1 MLYFRFS
8 LLKCMKKTRIGVLGG
23 GQLGR
28 MLVEASIPW
37 CLDVSILDESIEFPA
52 AGICTRFYEGDFAN
66 YDDVLQ
72 FGLAVDVITVE
83 IESVN
88 VEALK
93 QLKAQGKTIVPDPE
107 VLEIIN
113 DKGIQKQFYR
123 DHGFPTSEFSLFND
137 KAEILSAIE
146 NGQLSLPFVQKLRVG
161 GYDGRGVNVIRTVDD
176 LDLLFDEASV
186 VEKMVDIQKELA
198 VITARKRNGEM
209 KTFPMV
215 EMSFHPTAN
224 LVEFLFCPAD
234 VDQNFESQA
243 RALTEKI
250 ATALEVTG
258 LLAVEFFMDQHGKL
272 WVNEMA
278 PRPHNSGHHT
288 IEANITSQFEQHLR
302 VLADLPLGETDL
314 IMPAVMINLLGAEGH
329 AGEAL
334 YQGIE
339 EAMAKNGVYP
349 HLYNK
354 KMTKPKRKMGHIT
367 VTQHSLED
375 AKKCARE
382 LLDTVKVISSNKS
395 IENGSHYNGL

>member
-1 MLYFRFS
+1 
-8 LLKCMKKTRIGVLGG
+8 MKKTKIGVLGG

-37 CLDVSILDESIEFPA
+37 CLDISILDESIEFPA

-66 YDDVLQ
+66 YEDVLQ
-72 FGLAVDVITVE
+72 FGLAVDVVTVE

-93 QLKAQGKTIVPDPE
+93 QLKAQGKTVVPDPE

-113 DKGIQKQFYR
+113 DKGIQKQFYH
-123 DHGFPTSEFSLFND
+123 DHGFPTSDFALFNN
-137 KAEILSAIE
+137 KTEILSALDKGEI
-146 NGQLSLPFVQKLRVG
+146 SLPFVQKLRVG
-161 GYDGRGVNVIRTVDD
+161 GYDGRGVNVIRSEDD
-176 LDLLFDEASV
+176 LNLLFDDASV
-186 VEKMVDIQKELA
+186 IEKMVDIQKELA
-198 VITARKRNGEM
+198 VITARNGKGEM

-234 VDQNFESQA
+234 VDPDFEMRA
-243 RALTEKI
+243 RAMAEKV
-250 ATALEVTG
+250 ASALNVTG
-258 LLAVEFFMDQHGKL
+258 LLAVEFFMDHNGKL

-288 IEANITSQFEQHLR
+288 IEANVTSQFEQHLR
-302 VLADLPLGETDL
+302 ILTDLPLGDTNL
-314 IMPAVMINLLGAEGH
+314 IMPAVMINLLGEEGH
-329 AGEAL
+329 AGEAM

-339 EAMAKNGVYP
+339 NAMAKNGVYP

-367 VTQHSLED
+367 VTQHSLDD

-395 IENGSHYNGL
+395 IENGSNYNGL

>member
-1 MLYFRFS
+1 
-8 LLKCMKKTRIGVLGG
+8 
-23 GQLGR
+23 
-28 MLVEASIPW
+28 
-37 CLDVSILDESIEFPA
+37 
-52 AGICTRFYEGDFAN
+52 
-66 YDDVLQ
+66 
-72 FGLAVDVITVE
+72 
-83 IESVN
+83 
-88 VEALK
+88 
-93 QLKAQGKTIVPDPE
+93 
-107 VLEIIN
+107 
-113 DKGIQKQFYR
+113 
-123 DHGFPTSEFSLFND
+123 
-137 KAEILSAIE
+137 
-146 NGQLSLPFVQKLRVG
+146 
-161 GYDGRGVNVIRTVDD
+161 
-176 LDLLFDEASV
+176 
-186 VEKMVDIQKELA
+186 
-198 VITARKRNGEM
+198 
-209 KTFPMV
+209 MV
-215 EMSFHPTAN
+215 EMSFILPPIWWSFI
-224 LVEFLFCPAD
+224 LSCRCGSKF
-234 VDQNFESQA
+234 FESQT

-329 AGEAL
+329 AGEKAL

-354 KMTKPKRKMGHIT
+354 NDKAQEENGPYHRDPTFIRRCQKS
-367 VTQHSLED
+367 VQ
-375 AKKCARE
+375 RE